1 MFSVL
6 GNIVLTAAAIAIITL
21 ESRNCSNQ
29 LQIRLSQL
37 LVLIIHNNIVIISA
51 KTLFNTRFT
60 YKSFKIG
67 ITVQGII

>member
-6 GNIVLTAAAIAIITL
+6 GNIVLTAAAAIAIAIITL

-37 LVLIIHNNIVIISA
+37 SILIIHNNIVIISA
-51 KTLFNTRFT
+51 KTLFNTRFHLINIL
-60 YKSFKIG
+60 K
-67 ITVQGII
+67 